1 MDQKSIQDGGTE
13 LGASI
18 SELCGRTD
26 EYREAKKR
34 REEEKKRQE
43 EAARRRREERAEKR
57 REAEMKAVVEIFGPD
72 DKTGVEAEGEAVLN
86 LITAVWHQ
94 SDQEE

>member
-1 MDQKSIQDGGTE
+1 MDQKSIQNGGTE

-43 EAARRRREERAEKR
+43 EAARRRREERAKKR
-57 REAEMKAVVEIFGPD
+57 REAEMKAVVELFGPGK
-72 DKTGVEAEGEAVLN
+72 KTGIEAERDAVLN
-86 LITAVWHQ
+86 LITAVGNAAV
-94 SDQEE
+94 QEE